1 MESSAN
7 EQPSSETKRARE
19 ATDGLQEAIE
29 EARSDDVETL
39 AAESA
44 RIAGEA
50 REAALRAAG
59 GTPRPSAP
67 IGPRSRRRSG
77 SPRPRRATRRSSRR
91 AAQSFARAP
100 RRRSRRR
107 SRR

>member
-7 EQPSSETKRARE
+7 EQPFSETKRARE

-29 EARSDDVETL
+29 KARSDDVETL
-39 AAESA
+39 VAEST

-59 GTPRPSAP
+59 AESIAP
-67 IGPRSRRRSG
+67 PALAQRDA
-77 SPRPRRATRRSSRR
+77 PAERAHR
-91 AAQSFARAP
+91 AEK
-100 RRRSRRR
+100 
-107 SRR
+107 

>member
-29 EARSDDVETL
+29 KARSDDVETL
-39 AAESA
+39 VAEST

-59 GTPRPSAP
+59 AESNA
-67 IGPRSRRRSG
+67 
-77 SPRPRRATRRSSRR
+77 RRAVAERDAAAER
-91 AAQSFARAP
+91 ADRAE
-100 RRRSRRR
+100 
-107 SRR
+107 